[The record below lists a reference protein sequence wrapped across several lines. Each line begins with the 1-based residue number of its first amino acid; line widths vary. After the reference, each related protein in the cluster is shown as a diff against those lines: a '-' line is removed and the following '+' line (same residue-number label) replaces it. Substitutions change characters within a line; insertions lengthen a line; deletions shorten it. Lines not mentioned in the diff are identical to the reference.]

1 METHSLELARQRCP
15 KRMHNGPC
23 GGVTAAGMCEVD
35 AALACPYLAI
45 TAELPWRN
53 PRVAAERPPQRS
65 AGRLEASLRAG
76 AFVLIAEAYTPDSAD
91 LAGVVAT
98 YSALGSRIT
107 AVNIA
112 EHALATPHAS
122 TLAAAALLER
132 AGVETIVNLTCRDR
146 NRIALQGEVLGA
158 AALGIHN
165 LFCITGDHPR
175 IGDHPQAQAV
185 YDCDSIELLQLARR
199 MCDRGQ
205 LLSDRPLAVP
215 PRLLLGG
222 AASPFSPPYILQ
234 AERVAAKIAAGADFI
249 QTQAIFDLDGFGD
262 FVGQL
267 RELGALER
275 AWLIA
280 GVALIGSLE
289 QAVWLQ
295 RHVPG
300 ARVPHSLLA
309 QLEATPHHR
318 QREAGLRY
326 SAEQIARLQA
336 MPGVSGALLFPL
348 MGDTDALTEVLELG
362 TGARGWGLGTGRRK
376 TKDERR
382 KQHPSPLS
390 RHPVT
395 RSPGHP
401 VTRSPSHPVT
411 RSPGHPVT
419 RSPGH
424 PVTRSRR
431 RYSNEQG
438 ANQCQR

>member
-1 METHSLELARQRCP
+1 MEKLALELARQRCP

-35 AALACPYLAI
+35 AALACPYLEI
-45 TAELPWRN
+45 TDELPWRN
-53 PRVAAERPPQRS
+53 PRVPGGRSPQRS

-91 LAGVVAT
+91 LAGMVAT
-98 YSALGSRIT
+98 YSALGNRIT

-165 LFCITGDHPR
+165 LFCVTGDHPR

-185 YDCDSIELLQLARR
+185 YDCDSIELLQLARH

-205 LLSDRPLAVP
+205 LLSERRLAVP

-222 AASPFSPPYILQ
+222 AASPFSPPYTLQ

-249 QTQAIFDLDGFGD
+249 QTQAIFDLESFGD

-267 RELGALER
+267 GALGALER

-300 ARVPHSLLA
+300 ARVPQSLLA
-309 QLEATPHHR
+309 LLAATPQHR

-348 MGDTDALTEVLELG
+348 MGDVDALAEVLELG
-362 TGARGWGLGTGRRK
+362 AGGTGRR
-376 TKDERR
+376 TMDDGRWTMDE
-382 KQHPSPLS
+382 PTTDS
-390 RHPVT
+390 V
-395 RSPGHP
+395 
-401 VTRSPSHPVT
+401 
-411 RSPGHPVT
+411 
-419 RSPGH
+419 
-424 PVTRSRR
+424 
-431 RYSNEQG
+431 
-438 ANQCQR
+438 AF